1 MLQREEFSRK
11 SAKGYAMKEK
21 QCRKIAD
28 KKRCTGQAHAAQ
40 FYNEQLCTMH
50 QWARWGKIAKVWTE
64 EEIRKA
70 AR

>member
-1 MLQREEFSRK
+1 
-11 SAKGYAMKEK
+11 MKAK

-40 FYNEQLCTMH
+40 FYNEQLCAMH